1 MREADKNMMKDV
13 SDGAKEEVTSAVRNS
28 PLSEEAEMLQKEA
41 NTLLL
46 LRHWRKQKEGNEER
60 CMKAAG
66 NKHAFCL
73 HVLFY
78 WDVDEKSVLN
88 VNFLTVK

>member
-1 MREADKNMMKDV
+1 MREADENMMKDV
-13 SDGAKEEVTSAVRNS
+13 SDGAKEEVTSAVRDS
-28 PLSEEAEMLQKEA
+28 PLSEVAETLQKVA

-60 CMKAAG
+60 WMKAAG
-66 NKHAFCL
+66 NKQACCL

-78 WDVDEKSVLN
+78 WDVDQKSVLN
-88 VNFLTVK
+88 MHFLTVK

>member
-28 PLSEEAEMLQKEA
+28 PLSEEAETLQKVA

-46 LRHWRKQKEGNEER
+46 LRHWRKQKEGN
-60 CMKAAG
+60 
-66 NKHAFCL
+66 
-73 HVLFY
+73 
-78 WDVDEKSVLN
+78 
-88 VNFLTVK
+88 

>member
-28 PLSEEAEMLQKEA
+28 PLSEEAETLQKIA

-46 LRHWRKQKEGNEER
+46 LRLWRMQKEGNEE
-60 CMKAAG
+60 MKAAG
-66 NKHAFCL
+66 NKQHVVCMFCFVGML
-73 HVLFY
+73 IR
-78 WDVDEKSVLN
+78 N
-88 VNFLTVK
+88 QFLMCTS